1 MEAATILTRAE
12 VERHPLEI
20 EMPSI
25 VYFWPTVEGTFRE
38 FFRIEPQVGEPLA
51 LKLKYDEI
59 AR

>member
-1 MEAATILTRAE
+1 
-12 VERHPLEI
+12 
-20 EMPSI
+20 MPSI

-59 AR
+59 ARY